1 MSSPL
6 KREPQT
12 LGERLFLV
20 RNDHG
25 LTWGTVA
32 DLLGVE
38 TLDVA
43 AYEQG
48 HPVAQP
54 VLAAFSTVFAVQW
67 DWLLFGSGQRYSAAS
82 LLHAADTL
90 FL

>member
-1 MSSPL
+1 MSPL
-6 KREPQT
+6 KRDPQT

-20 RNDHG
+20 RNEHG

-32 DLLGVE
+32 DLLGVK

-48 HPVAQP
+48 HPLPQQ
-54 VLAAFSTVFAVQW
+54 VLVAFSDVFAVQW
-67 DWLLFGSGQRYSAAS
+67 DWLLLGVGQRYTPAS
-82 LLHAADTL
+82 LLFAADTL
-90 FL
+90 HL